1 MSSDFHWNSDKVIED
16 VKVIIKDV
24 LTKEGK
30 KGVDQIRRRFSSR
43 GPSRPGQAPAIV
55 TGTLSRSVYAIV
67 NPVELIFTVRA
78 AQMQKAMALELGAPS
93 INLYPRPFMQ
103 PQLPLSVK
111 RINKQLLNR
120 LRKYGFS

>member
-1 MSSDFHWNSDKVIED
+1 MSEFHWNDKKVIAD
-16 VKVIIKDV
+16 VKQIVKDV
-24 LTKEGK
+24 LTKEGVQ
-30 KGVDQIRRRFSSR
+30 GVAQIRRRFSSK
-43 GPSRPGQAPAIV
+43 GPSRPGRPPAIV

-67 NPVELIFTVRA
+67 EPNMLTFTVRA
-78 AQMQKAMALELGAPS
+78 SQMQKAMALELGAPS

-111 RINKQLLNR
+111 RINRNLLKR